1 MLKSDI
7 VEESGVYRVQHQLD
21 DEEQCLYCH
30 CLLTP
35 ENACVLEITS
45 NDYED
50 SKAFCKI
57 CTTVLLR
64 NMNKTIADGNGIEV
78 CFNCAVPHKYC
89 KCSAKKID
97 RKLRRK
103 MR

>member
-21 DEEQCLYCH
+21 DDELCLYCN
-30 CLLTP
+30 CVLTP
-35 ENACVLEITS
+35 ENTCVFEITS

-50 SKAFCKI
+50 SKPFCKI
-57 CTTVLLR
+57 CATVLLQD
-64 NMNKTIADGNGIEV
+64 MNRTIADSNGIEL
-78 CFNCAVPHKYC
+78 CFNCAVPHKMC